1 MYEENLEAPINF
13 NLDGSLAGNQTNT
26 LLVKT
31 LANRVISVDR
41 KIEKSTRNIDKALD
55 RLKQIA
61 DFKVADCMG
70 VKEFNKKVQQLNQMK
85 KQHKY
90 ANMTRY

>member
-26 LLVKT
+26 LLVNT

-70 VKEFNKKVQQLNQMK
+70 VKEFNKKVQQLN
-85 KQHKY
+85 
-90 ANMTRY
+90 

>member
-1 MYEENLEAPINF
+1 
-13 NLDGSLAGNQTNT
+13 
-26 LLVKT
+26 LVNT
-31 LANRVISVDR
+31 LANRVISIDR

-85 KQHKY
+85 K
-90 ANMTRY
+90 

>member
-1 MYEENLEAPINF
+1 LYEENLEAPINF
-13 NLDGSLAGNQTNT
+13 NQDGSLAGNQTNT
-26 LLVKT
+26 LLVNT

-70 VKEFNKKVQQLNQMK
+70 VKEFNKKVQQLN
-85 KQHKY
+85 
-90 ANMTRY
+90 

>member
-13 NLDGSLAGNQTNT
+13 NQDGSLAGNQTNT
-26 LLVKT
+26 LLVNT

-70 VKEFNKKVQQLNQMK
+70 VKEFNKKVQ
-85 KQHKY
+85 
-90 ANMTRY
+90 

>member
-13 NLDGSLAGNQTNT
+13 NQDGSLAGNQTNT
-26 LLVKT
+26 LLVNT

-70 VKEFNKKVQQLNQMK
+70 VKEFNKKVQQLN
-85 KQHKY
+85 
-90 ANMTRY
+90 

>member
-1 MYEENLEAPINF
+1 LEAPINF
-13 NLDGSLAGNQTNT
+13 NQDGSLAGNQTNT
-26 LLVKT
+26 LLVNT

-70 VKEFNKKVQQLNQMK
+70 VKEFNKKVQQLN
-85 KQHKY
+85 
-90 ANMTRY
+90 

>member
-1 MYEENLEAPINF
+1 LYEENLNAPIVF
-13 NLDGSLAGNQTNT
+13 NPDGSLSDTQNNT
-26 LLVKT
+26 LLVNT
-31 LANRVISVDR
+31 LANRVVSIDR

-55 RLKQIA
+55 KLKQIA

-90 ANMTRY
+90 ANMTSF